1 MERNPVNTIINSI
14 KVFAADDTGATAIE
28 YALIASILG
37 VALLPVLS
45 DTSSGI
51 ASLYTRVE
59 GYFAIVNGS

>member
-1 MERNPVNTIINSI
+1 MPARPCEAGAMERNPVNTIINSI

-45 DTSSGI
+45 DT
-51 ASLYTRVE
+51 TW
-59 GYFAIVNGS
+59 

>member
-1 MERNPVNTIINSI
+1 MERNPVNTIINFI
-14 KVFAADDTGATAIE
+14 KAFAADDTGATAIE